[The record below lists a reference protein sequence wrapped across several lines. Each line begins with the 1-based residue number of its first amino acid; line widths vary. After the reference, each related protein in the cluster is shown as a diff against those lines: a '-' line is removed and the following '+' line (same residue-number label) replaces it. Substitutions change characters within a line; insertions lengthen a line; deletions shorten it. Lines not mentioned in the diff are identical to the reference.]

1 MNEVQVFTN
10 EEFGSVRTIA
20 IDGEPWFVGKDVA
33 EKLGYSKAR
42 KAIADHVDEEDKKH
56 SYGVTIRDS
65 TGREQKPIVINESG
79 MYSLVLGS
87 KLPAANKFKHWITSE
102 VIPSIRMNGGY
113 ITGQENIEGRV
124 MNEVQIFENEEF
136 GSVRTVEINGKPYFV
151 GKDVAK
157 ALGYKDTVNALKQH
171 CRGVVKHHLT
181 DSLGREQ
188 DAVFIPEGD
197 IYRLV
202 VRSKL
207 PSAERFESWVFDEV
221 LPSIRKNGGYI
232 AGQESLS
239 DDELMAKAVLVAQKK
254 IAERDAII
262 AQQAQK
268 IEADRPKTIFAD
280 AVSTSKTSILIG
292 DLAKLICQNGHQIGQ
307 KRLFQW
313 MRDHG
318 YLMKAGA
325 SHNMPTQRYMEQGL
339 FEVKERSIQN
349 PDGSVRITKTTTITG
364 KGQLYFINKFLN
376 EG

>member
-1 MNEVQVFTN
+1 
-10 EEFGSVRTIA
+10 
-20 IDGEPWFVGKDVA
+20 
-33 EKLGYSKAR
+33 
-42 KAIADHVDEEDKKH
+42 
-56 SYGVTIRDS
+56 
-65 TGREQKPIVINESG
+65 
-79 MYSLVLGS
+79 
-87 KLPAANKFKHWITSE
+87 
-102 VIPSIRMNGGY
+102 
-113 ITGQENIEGRV
+113 

-136 GSVRTVEINGKPYFV
+136 GRVRTIMVCGELVFV
-151 GKDVAK
+151 ANDIAK
-157 ALGYKDTVNALKQH
+157 ILGYSNPRDAINKHVDDEDKGVAECDTPG
-171 CRGVVKHHLT
+171 GVQRLAVINESGMY
-181 DSLGREQ
+181 SL
-188 DAVFIPEGD
+188 V
-197 IYRLV
+197 LS
-202 VRSKL
+202 SKL
-207 PSAERFESWVFDEV
+207 PNAKKFKRWITSEV
-221 LPSIRKNGGYI
+221 IPSIRKNGGYI

-325 SHNMPTQRYMEQGL
+325 SYNMPTQRYMEQGL
-339 FEVKERSIQN
+339 FEVKESNIQN
-349 PDGSVRITKTTTITG
+349 PDGSVRITKTTKITG